1 MVQFLWRGF
10 GGGFG
15 GLTRVVCVVFFEAA
29 NREICRLFVL
39 VDCFGAEIEERS
51 LVGQKASFVG
61 MTT

>member
-1 MVQFLWRGF
+1 MARLRRRLWGTDARSLRG
-10 GGGFG
+10 
-15 GLTRVVCVVFFEAA
+15 FFEAA

-51 LVGQKASFVG
+51 LVGQKAASVG